1 MPAAIASHQKIY
13 RRTFHAA
20 RLPNNNKLQI
30 KNRNSEIL
38 LPTCCMLRNNQYANF
53 GTCTATS
60 FVDQSLP
67 VQQRLRALA
76 PVAHQSIKDR
86 NSLME
91 HPGGSQ
97 IPGASADFVSSMGA
111 VASGIA
117 FLAPPNSCHSACA
130 GHLNHLPNFTAIS
143 LPVPLS

>member
-1 MPAAIASHQKIY
+1 M
-13 RRTFHAA
+13 
-20 RLPNNNKLQI
+20 RLGCFVPNNNKLQI

-53 GTCTATS
+53 G
-60 FVDQSLP
+60 VH
-67 VQQRLRALA
+67 VQQQALWINLCQCNSA
-76 PVAHQSIKDR
+76 CAPPVAHQSIKDR

-117 FLAPPNSCHSACA
+117 FLAPPNSCHSAC
-130 GHLNHLPNFTAIS
+130 LNHLPNFTAIS
-143 LPVPLS
+143 LPVPYCYR